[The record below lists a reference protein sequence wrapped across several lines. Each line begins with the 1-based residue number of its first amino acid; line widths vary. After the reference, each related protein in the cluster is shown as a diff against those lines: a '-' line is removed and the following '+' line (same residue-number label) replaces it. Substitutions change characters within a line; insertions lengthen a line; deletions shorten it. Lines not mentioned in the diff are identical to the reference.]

1 MSRVHIIWFKRDLR
15 IHDHAALNAACAA
28 AMRDKA
34 QLLPLYIV
42 EPDYWA
48 LPEHSERQF
57 DFVTDSLKDLDGV
70 LKARGSGL
78 HVACGDAVEV
88 LSALHRTHGIASLH
102 AHRETG
108 LDWTDARNR
117 AVESWCLRAGIPFRQ
132 QVQHGVVQGLK
143 DRDSWAKRWHNL
155 MAQPRLTAPE
165 TIPASGIPS
174 PSWPRV
180 SAIGLSADP
189 CPQRQIGGRRAAIT
203 LLKSFNERR
212 GEPYRRAMSSPLTA
226 VEACSRLSPH
236 LAYGT
241 LSMRETWQAASAARD
256 IHAADGRKEFAASL
270 DSFISR
276 LHWHCHFIQQF
287 ESEAGLEHNSRDP
300 AFEGLRENPAADDAN
315 LLAWFDGNTGFPFVD
330 ACMRALRETGWLNFP
345 MRAMVMSFAS
355 HHLWMHWKRPAEWL
369 ARRFTDFE
377 PGIHYPQAQRQSGTG
392 GTTAAQIYN
401 PVKQSQEQ
409 DPDGL
414 FIRQWVPEL
423 ANLPT
428 EFIHAPW
435 TAPAHV
441 LIESGVTLGSTYP
454 QPIIDHVQAA
464 RQARSKINA
473 AQRSE
478 AAITKTAA
486 KPTPQPRPRKPV
498 TSFQKHR
505 DRAAKRPAK
514 RQAAQLSLDLEAPH
528 PASNNLH

>member
-1 MSRVHIIWFKRDLR
+1 
-15 IHDHAALNAACAA
+15 
-28 AMRDKA
+28 
-34 QLLPLYIV
+34 
-42 EPDYWA
+42 
-48 LPEHSERQF
+48 
-57 DFVTDSLKDLDGV
+57 
-70 LKARGSGL
+70 
-78 HVACGDAVEV
+78 
-88 LSALHRTHGIASLH
+88 
-102 AHRETG
+102 
-108 LDWTDARNR
+108 
-117 AVESWCLRAGIPFRQ
+117 
-132 QVQHGVVQGLK
+132 
-143 DRDSWAKRWHNL
+143 RWHNL
-155 MAQPRLTAPE
+155 MAQPRLTTPE
-165 TIPASGIPS
+165 TIPASDIPL
-174 PSWPRV
+174 PAWPLA
-180 SAIGLSADP
+180 SDTGLKADP

-256 IHAADGRKEFAASL
+256 IHAADGRKTFAASL
-270 DSFISR
+270 DSFIAR

-300 AFEGLRENPAADDAN
+300 AFNDLRDNPAPDDAR
-315 LLAWFDGNTGFPFVD
+315 LLDWYDGQTGFPFVD
-330 ACMRALRETGWLNFP
+330 ACMRALRETGWLNFK
-345 MRAMVMSFAS
+345 MRAMAMSFAS

-377 PGIHYPQAQRQSGTG
+377 PGIHYPQAQRQSGASGMTS
-392 GTTAAQIYN
+392 ARICN

-409 DPDGL
+409 DPDGI

-454 QPIIDHVQAA
+454 QPVIDHVQAA

-473 AQRSE
+473 AQRPEASASE
-478 AAITKTAA
+478 VAA
-486 KPTPQPRPRKPV
+486 KTPSQPRQRKPV

-505 DRAAKRPAK
+505 HRVGKQPVK
-514 RQAAQLSLDLEAPH
+514 RQARQLSLDLEAPH
-528 PASNNLH
+528 PASNNLY